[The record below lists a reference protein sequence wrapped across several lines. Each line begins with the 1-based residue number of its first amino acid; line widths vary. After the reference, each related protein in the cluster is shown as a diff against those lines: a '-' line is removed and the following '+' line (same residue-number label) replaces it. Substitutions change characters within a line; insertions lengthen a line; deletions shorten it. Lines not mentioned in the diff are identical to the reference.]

1 MKKLLTLFFLTL
13 LSVMSM
19 QAQNAFLHLWASSS
33 SPINTEN
40 LPGSGGNTWT
50 YIIPGMQFDT
60 WGVVK
65 NEGTYNWVYLVPCIN
80 VDGANKWGHPD
91 SYSTF
96 INSGQEYTY
105 SSSSS
110 YSSDSGLR
118 LPDKYSTRTFKFYIY
133 DYSNNNGTVS
143 FKLKISWSGP
153 GEASLTLRTSAHVD
167 GSNDWIGVKNNEF
180 DSDNNTYI
188 WYLDALSNFTSSST
202 FKLKLNKT
210 WYGSGSSVGN
220 SWSTL
225 TSSGGNCTPVIPS
238 LTAGQI
244 VRLEAKPDGRN
255 WKARIVAGDGAHQYY
270 WVSPQITN
278 GEKWPSFRMD
288 ASRNRYWSGTK
299 VIGDGLTST
308 KYYTFTIK
316 DDDLVTWK
324 TKKKIGPNTPIQW
337 WIERDDGKVVYRP
350 TSDLVN
356 DTPVGYDSDHPGAG
370 QLDRYV
376 SYKNYWNGT
385 GYAGEGAY
393 MTTTT
398 PHNTGSWSLLRKV
411 GTNNTPIL
419 AHTFNLNADKGHV
432 LYNYTTTGH
441 SDSGFELAGNWAA
454 GKEVSIT
461 LSTDN
466 NDKKPKAMSKYW
478 YKTINNV
485 KQVSNEEIA
494 DADSIVYKVKVDK
507 PTDGWGG
514 LYLVVFPTSESRN
527 WDAHPAVLRPLIT
540 MGNNLD
546 GRALHGA
553 LTTSNSEQS
562 LNPEPES
569 YYTAYTFSFNATTM
583 TYRLEFH
590 MPDAT
595 LSPGTEDG
603 NHDFPNTTNENISV
617 VLSKEDDIHSK
628 AVNYAIG
635 FGTDKYFTL
644 DETTKYTDAS
654 FNLTYDGT
662 SNSITYTSSDNN
674 FSGTISNSNTIYVK
688 VRGYD
693 GAATPNY
700 GDIHTYQYTFHS
712 KISCTPNS
720 GFFINSANLT
730 IQGGTPPYTYEIVNY
745 GTKEENGETVIDFTT
760 ETQLTSGTFTSANGN
775 NRISTPG
782 FLKITDSASPT
793 PNSVTY
799 AEVGGGFDFTYST
812 SENYQNY
819 YNNSSTN
826 LTPNGAD
833 YYRVMNKDKTNKLDP
848 TWNSS
853 SNITLSETVTSWD
866 MVNRAHTVTGS
877 VSQTVKGLTANEEY
891 AVQALVNSV
900 NMDDITLTLSGS
912 STNSSTLGTHYGGK
926 KNFVNKYGRVEFLDN
941 QVDKNT
947 DTNWQVLYANAQ
959 ASESGE
965 LTITLSCDNGTF
977 NLADVVLLEG
987 TATNRKYIMS
997 VTTGQNV
1004 TEVDLSDRSQ
1014 YNAFSFFNRGINRN
1028 SVIYV
1033 SDHTVLGAKPG
1044 LITGDDN
1051 TVDRRHPY
1059 NVAAYNADKGTY
1071 YMKKMYLTDQQS
1083 AGQNGNDNDFGVSKT
1098 FTVGSFYY
1106 DRSISS
1112 ATNKMSTYLPIPLS
1126 SDQIPGGTAYVLNQ
1140 VDEVNKTISFKG
1152 VTSVE
1157 ANTPFFFV
1165 SGKTGVVFDIN
1176 SEMTVSPSPDF
1187 KTPSEATSGNENYML
1202 GFYHWAQNLGNET
1215 TGYRQNGFVPYSYQN
1230 GYFRYLIPTAKVN
1243 PFRAIFMHYSNSA
1256 NPANQIAALWL
1267 DDVVTG
1273 ITELPDQSQDSSAIY
1288 SIDGKMVSKD
1298 GNIES
1303 LHKGIYIKAGKKFVV
1318 K

>member
-19 QAQNAFLHLWASSS
+19 QAQNAYLHLWASSS
-33 SPINTEN
+33 SPINTN
-40 LPGSGGNTWT
+40 SLPGSGGNTWT

-65 NEGTYNWVYLVPCIN
+65 NDGTYNWVYLLPYIN
-80 VDGANKWGHPD
+80 VDGADKWGHLD

-110 YSSDSGLR
+110 YSADSGLR

-167 GSNDWIGVKNNEF
+167 GSNNWIGVKNNEF

-188 WYLDALSNFTSSST
+188 WYLDALTNFNSSST
-202 FKLKLNKT
+202 FKLELSGV
-210 WYGSGSSVGN
+210 WYGCGSSVGSDPWVSLN
-220 SWSTL
+220 STY
-225 TSSGGNCTPVIPS
+225 GDCTPVIPS

-278 GEKWPSFRMD
+278 GEMWPSFRME

-299 VIGDGLTST
+299 VIGDGLMST

-324 TKKKIGPNTPIQW
+324 TKSKITDGTQIQW
-337 WIERDDGKVVYRP
+337 YIMRDDGQVVYRP
-350 TSDLVN
+350 TSDLAAN
-356 DTPVGYDSDHPGAG
+356 DSPSYYDGDHPGTG
-370 QLDRYV
+370 TLDSYV
-376 SYKNYWNGT
+376 SFKNYWNGSS
-385 GYAGEGAY
+385 YAGENAY

-398 PHNTGSWSLLRKV
+398 PHNTGSWSFNK
-411 GTNNTPIL
+411 GSAK
-419 AHTFNLNADKGHV
+419 AHTFNLNSDRGHV
-432 LYNYTTTGH
+432 LYNYTTTGA
-441 SDSGFELAGNWAA
+441 SDANGYKLAGNWTAE
-454 GKEVSIT
+454 KEVSIDISQAKT
-461 LSTDN
+461 MT
-466 NDKKPKAMSKYW
+466 PYW
-478 YKTINNV
+478 YKGGVPSPTEV
-485 KQVSNEEIA
+485 A
-494 DADSIVYKVKVDK
+494 AADSIVYKIDVSR
-507 PTDGWGG
+507 PGAGWGG
-514 LYLVVFPTSESRN
+514 LYLDVVPGSDANN
-527 WDAHPAVLRPLIT
+527 WDAAIRPLIT
-540 MGNNLD
+540 LGNNLD

-553 LTTSNSEQS
+553 LTTKSSNQS

-569 YYTAYTFSFNATTM
+569 YYTGYTFSFNATTM

-603 NHDFPNTTNENISV
+603 NHDFPNTTNEDISV
-617 VLSKEDDIHSK
+617 VLSKKDDIHSK

-688 VRGYD
+688 VRGFD
-693 GAATPNY
+693 ASGNH

-712 KISCTPNS
+712 NISCTPNS

-730 IQGGTPPYTYEIVNY
+730 IQGGTPPYTYQILNY
-745 GTKEENGETVIDFTT
+745 GTKEENGETVIDFTDG
-760 ETQLTSGTFTSANGN
+760 TQLTSGTFTSANGN

-782 FLKITDSASPT
+782 FLKITDSATPT

-819 YNNSSTN
+819 YNNNPTTN
-826 LTPNGAD
+826 PYPNGAD

-848 TWNSS
+848 TWNGS
-853 SNITLSETVTSWD
+853 SNITESDNVTSWD
-866 MVNRAHTVTGS
+866 MVNKAHTVTGS
-877 VSQTVKGLTANEEY
+877 ITQTVTGLTANEEY
-891 AVQALVNSV
+891 AIQALVNSV
-900 NMDDITLTLSGS
+900 NMDDITLTLIGS
-912 STNSSTLGTHYGGK
+912 STNSSILGTHYGGK

-959 ASESGE
+959 ASPSGE

-1083 AGQNGNDNDFGVSKT
+1083 AGQNGNDNDFGVTKT